1 MDAYHEQVLNT
12 LRQHQPDLSELGV
25 TSLALF
31 GSVARGE
38 ADAESDLDILIDL
51 REKPVSVDAYMD
63 IKIYLEDILG
73 VPVDLVIAETLH
85 PRIKTFVKQDA
96 VYVS

>member
-1 MDAYHEQVLNT
+1 MNREQVLNI
-12 LRQHQPDLSELGV
+12 LRQHQAELSKLGV
-25 TSLALF
+25 KSLALF

-51 REKPVSVDAYMD
+51 REKPVTFDTYMD
-63 IKIYLEDILG
+63 IKIYLEDLLD

-85 PRIKTFVKQDA
+85 PRIKPFVKQDA